1 MLKALTLAALIAL
14 GPVYPAPAHA
24 HAHDRDGP
32 DADTLCEA
40 AEGDRD
46 DVDVDVDVDVEVDAD
61 VALSPAVQRL
71 EAAGRAFGEQ
81 MEAFGARADAICR
94 ASLTESERASRIDA
108 LWAEYAPA
116 VSAFSMLAAELGP
129 QIAAEAMADMDVAA
143 LTTDAMAQAETSGAM
158 QAAQGVAVN
167 GAWAS
172 DDPEHRE
179 TLGLVAEYAL
189 GVAADEM
196 SEAQAPVAPA
206 SGD

>member
-14 GPVYPAPAHA
+14 GPAYPAPASA
-24 HAHDRDGP
+24 HEMDGP

-46 DVDVDVDVDVEVDAD
+46 DVDVDVDVEVDAD

-94 ASLTESERASRIDA
+94 ASLAESERDARIDA

-129 QIAAEAMADMDVAA
+129 QIAAEAMADIDVAA
-143 LTTDAMAQAETSGAM
+143 LTTEAMAEAEASGAM
-158 QAAQGVAVN
+158 QAARGVAVN

-196 SEAQAPVAPA
+196 AEAEQDAPSP